1 MDAKKGVEQRGGKW
15 VGCRVPESGEG
26 TRHSPK
32 AGKSWALGRSL
43 SVQQSSLSYHMAY
56 L

>member
-15 VGCRVPESGEG
+15 VGCRAPGSGEG
-26 TRHSPK
+26 TRHPPK
-32 AGKSWALGRSL
+32 IGKSWALGHSL
-43 SVQQSSLSYHMAY
+43 SVQQNSLSYHMAY